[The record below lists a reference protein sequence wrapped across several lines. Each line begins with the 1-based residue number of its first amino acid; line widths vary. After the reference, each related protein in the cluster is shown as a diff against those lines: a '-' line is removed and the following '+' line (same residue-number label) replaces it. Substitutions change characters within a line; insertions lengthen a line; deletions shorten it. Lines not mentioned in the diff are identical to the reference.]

1 MCSKNYYKRSE
12 IRGKL
17 FYKFESSISNSMD
30 LNELIGRFLVLFF
43 SILILY
49 FFSNRKDNATI
60 NPLMVIVGL
69 CTFSL
74 CYLFTKIEIGV
85 GIGFGLFAIFSILR
99 FRTQSFTVNAII
111 FLFATI
117 TLSILDIMYPF
128 EKIEILLFFQFIII
142 GFYIAASIM
151 VNKKASKYLN
161 SVDVKI
167 PLDDNFALNAGLIR
181 KSIQQK
187 IKIEDFDFRVVLINT
202 SSNEIDLLVF
212 Y

>member
-1 MCSKNYYKRSE
+1 
-12 IRGKL
+12 
-17 FYKFESSISNSMD
+17 MD
-30 LNELIGRFLVLFF
+30 LNELSGRFLLLFF

-49 FFSNRKDNATI
+49 FFSNRKDNETI

-117 TLSILDIMYPF
+117 TLSILDIMYPY
-128 EKIEILLFFQFIII
+128 EKIEILLFFQLIII
-142 GFYIAASIM
+142 GFYIIASVI

-161 SVDVKI
+161 SVTLKIVMEDGFVLDNQNIRESVK
-167 PLDDNFALNAGLIR
+167 G
-181 KSIQQK
+181 K
-187 IKIEDFDFRVVLINT
+187 INVENFDFKIININT
-202 SSNEIDLLVF
+202 VINEIDLLVF

>member
-1 MCSKNYYKRSE
+1 
-12 IRGKL
+12 
-17 FYKFESSISNSMD
+17 MD
-30 LNELIGRFLVLFF
+30 LNELSGRFFLLFF
-43 SILILY
+43 SVLVLC
-49 FFSNRKDNATI
+49 FFSNRKDNETI

-128 EKIEILLFFQFIII
+128 EKIEILLFFQLIII
-142 GFYIAASIM
+142 GFYIIASVI

-161 SVDVKI
+161 SVEVKI
-167 PLDDNFALNAGLIR
+167 ALETSFVLNNQAIR
-181 KSIQQK
+181 KSVQEK
-187 IKIEDFDFRVVLINT
+187 INIKDFDFKIVSINGVL
-202 SSNEIDLLVF
+202 NEIEVLVF

>member
-1 MCSKNYYKRSE
+1 
-12 IRGKL
+12 
-17 FYKFESSISNSMD
+17 MD
-30 LNELIGRFLVLFF
+30 LTELSGRFLLLFF

-49 FFSNRKDNATI
+49 FFSNRKDNETI

-117 TLSILDIMYPF
+117 TLSILDIMYPY
-128 EKIEILLFFQFIII
+128 EKIEILLFFQLIII
-142 GFYIAASIM
+142 GFYITASIL

-161 SVDVKI
+161 VVDVKI
-167 PLDDNFALNAGLIR
+167 SLENNFSLDHKSIR
-181 KSIQQK
+181 AAIQQK
-187 IKIEDFDFRVVLINT
+187 INIQDFDFKIVLVNVA
-202 SSNEIDLLVF
+202 SNEMDLIVF

>member
-1 MCSKNYYKRSE
+1 
-12 IRGKL
+12 
-17 FYKFESSISNSMD
+17 MD
-30 LNELIGRFLVLFF
+30 LNELSGRFFLLFF
-43 SILILY
+43 SILVLY
-49 FFSNRKDNATI
+49 FFSNRKDNETI

-117 TLSILDIMYPF
+117 TLSILDIMYPY
-128 EKIEILLFFQFIII
+128 EKIEILLFFQLIII
-142 GFYIAASIM
+142 GFYIAASII
-151 VNKKASKYLN
+151 VNRKASRYLN
-161 SVDVKI
+161 TVDVKI
-167 PLDDNFALNAGLIR
+167 ALAVDFSLDNKTIR
-181 KSIQQK
+181 QAIQDK
-187 IKIEDFDFRVVLINT
+187 INIQDFDFKIININT
-202 SSNEIDLLVF
+202 VVNEIDVLVF

>member
-1 MCSKNYYKRSE
+1 
-12 IRGKL
+12 
-17 FYKFESSISNSMD
+17 
-30 LNELIGRFLVLFF
+30 
-43 SILILY
+43 
-49 FFSNRKDNATI
+49 
-60 NPLMVIVGL
+60 MVIVGL

-128 EKIEILLFFQFIII
+128 EKIEVLLFFQSIII
-142 GFYIAASIM
+142 GFYILASVL

-161 SVDVKI
+161 VVDMKI
-167 PLDDNFALNAGLIR
+167 TLESDFSLDNQNIR
-181 KSIQQK
+181 DSIQQK
-187 IKIEDFDFRVVLINT
+187 INIDDFDYKIVNIDT
-202 SSNEIDLLVF
+202 ISNEIDLQVF

>member
-1 MCSKNYYKRSE
+1 
-12 IRGKL
+12 
-17 FYKFESSISNSMD
+17 MD
-30 LNELIGRFLVLFF
+30 LNELIGRFLLLFF

-49 FFSNRKDNATI
+49 FFSNRKDNETI

-117 TLSILDIMYPF
+117 TLSILDIMYPY
-128 EKIEILLFFQFIII
+128 EKIEVLLFFQIIII
-142 GFYIAASIM
+142 GFYIFASIL

-161 SVDVKI
+161 IVDVKI
-167 PLDDNFALNAGLIR
+167 PLEGDFSLDNKRIR
-181 KSIQQK
+181 QSVRQK
-187 IKIEDFDFRVVLINT
+187 INIDDFEFKITLINAV
-202 SSNEIDLLVF
+202 SNEIDLQVF

>member
-1 MCSKNYYKRSE
+1 
-12 IRGKL
+12 
-17 FYKFESSISNSMD
+17 MD
-30 LNELIGRFLVLFF
+30 LNELIGRFFLLFF
-43 SILILY
+43 SILVLY
-49 FFSNRKDNATI
+49 FFSNRKDNETI

-128 EKIEILLFFQFIII
+128 EKIEILLFFQIIII
-142 GFYIAASIM
+142 GFYVAASII

-161 SVDVKI
+161 TIDVKI
-167 PLDDNFALNAGLIR
+167 PLENGFSLDHKNIR
-181 KSIQQK
+181 KVVEKK
-187 IKIEDFDFRVVLINT
+187 INITDFEFKIVLVNGV
-202 SSNEIDLLVF
+202 SNEIDLQVF

>member
-1 MCSKNYYKRSE
+1 
-12 IRGKL
+12 
-17 FYKFESSISNSMD
+17 MD
-30 LNELIGRFLVLFF
+30 LNELIGRFLLLFF
-43 SILILY
+43 SILVLY
-49 FFSNRKDNATI
+49 FFSNRKDNETI

-128 EKIEILLFFQFIII
+128 EKMELLLFFQLIII
-142 GFYIAASIM
+142 GFYVVASMI
-151 VNKKASKYLN
+151 VNKKASKYIN
-161 SVDVKI
+161 TVDVKML
-167 PLDDNFALNAGLIR
+167 LDGNFTLNQEYIR
-181 KSIQQK
+181 KTIQHKLNIQ
-187 IKIEDFDFRVVLINT
+187 DFDFKIILINT
-202 SSNEIDLLVF
+202 SSNEIDVQVF

>member
-1 MCSKNYYKRSE
+1 
-12 IRGKL
+12 
-17 FYKFESSISNSMD
+17 
-30 LNELIGRFLVLFF
+30 
-43 SILILY
+43 
-49 FFSNRKDNATI
+49 
-60 NPLMVIVGL
+60 MVIVGL

-128 EKIEILLFFQFIII
+128 EKIEILLFFQIIII
-142 GFYIAASIM
+142 GFYVAASII

-161 SVDVKI
+161 TIDLKI
-167 PLDDNFALNAGLIR
+167 PLENGFSLDNKKIR
-181 KSIQQK
+181 KVVEEK
-187 IKIEDFDFRVVLINT
+187 INITDFEFKIVLVNGV
-202 SSNEIDLLVF
+202 SNEIDLQVF

>member
-1 MCSKNYYKRSE
+1 
-12 IRGKL
+12 
-17 FYKFESSISNSMD
+17 MD
-30 LNELIGRFLVLFF
+30 LNELSGRFLLLFF

-49 FFSNRKDNATI
+49 FFSNRKDNETI

-117 TLSILDIMYPF
+117 TLSILDIMYPY
-128 EKIEILLFFQFIII
+128 EKIEVLLFFQLIII
-142 GFYIAASIM
+142 GFYIIASVL
-151 VNKKASKYLN
+151 VNKKASKFLN
-161 SVDVKI
+161 TVELKI
-167 PLDDNFALNAGLIR
+167 VLENSFVLVPENIR
-181 KSIQQK
+181 KSIQDK
-187 IKIEDFDFRVVLINT
+187 IKIDDFDFKIVRIN
-202 SSNEIDLLVF
+202 SISNEIDLLVF

>member
-1 MCSKNYYKRSE
+1 
-12 IRGKL
+12 
-17 FYKFESSISNSMD
+17 MD
-30 LNELIGRFLVLFF
+30 LNELTGRFFLLFF
-43 SILILY
+43 SILVLY
-49 FFSNRKDNATI
+49 FFSNRKDNETI

-117 TLSILDIMYPF
+117 TLSILDIMYPY

-142 GFYIAASIM
+142 GFYIVASII
-151 VNKKASKYLN
+151 VNRKASRYLN
-161 SVDVKI
+161 TVNVKI
-167 PLDDNFALNAGLIR
+167 ALAPNFSLNNETIR
-181 KSIQQK
+181 KSIQDKMNIKDLDFK
-187 IKIEDFDFRVVLINT
+187 IININT
-202 SSNEIDLLVF
+202 VVNEIDVLVF

>member
-1 MCSKNYYKRSE
+1 
-12 IRGKL
+12 
-17 FYKFESSISNSMD
+17 MD
-30 LNELIGRFLVLFF
+30 LNELTGRFLLLFF

-49 FFSNRKDNATI
+49 FFSNRKDNETI

-117 TLSILDIMYPF
+117 TLSILDIMYPY
-128 EKIEILLFFQFIII
+128 EKIEVLLFFQLTII
-142 GFYIAASIM
+142 GFYIIASVL
-151 VNKKASKYLN
+151 VNKKASKFLN
-161 SVDVKI
+161 TVELKI
-167 PLDDNFALNAGLIR
+167 VLENSFVLVPENIR
-181 KSIQQK
+181 KSIQDK
-187 IKIEDFDFRVVLINT
+187 IKIDDFDFKIVRIN
-202 SSNEIDLLVF
+202 SISNEIDLLVF

>member
-1 MCSKNYYKRSE
+1 
-12 IRGKL
+12 
-17 FYKFESSISNSMD
+17 MD
-30 LNELIGRFLVLFF
+30 LNELSGRFLLLFF

-49 FFSNRKDNATI
+49 FFSNRKDNETI

-117 TLSILDIMYPF
+117 TLSILDIMYPY
-128 EKIEILLFFQFIII
+128 EKIEVLLFFQIIII
-142 GFYIAASIM
+142 GFYIIASLI
-151 VNKKASKYLN
+151 VNKKATKYLN
-161 SVDVKI
+161 TVGLKIVLENDFTLNNQNIRRSVQEKI
-167 PLDDNFALNAGLIR
+167 N
-181 KSIQQK
+181 
-187 IKIEDFDFRVVLINT
+187 IENFDFKILNINT
-202 SSNEIDLLVF
+202 VSSEIDLLVL

>member
-1 MCSKNYYKRSE
+1 
-12 IRGKL
+12 
-17 FYKFESSISNSMD
+17 MD
-30 LNELIGRFLVLFF
+30 LNELAGRFLLLFF

-49 FFSNRKDNATI
+49 FFSNRKDNEII

-128 EKIEILLFFQFIII
+128 EKIEILLFFQVIII
-142 GFYIAASIM
+142 GFYIIGSVL
-151 VNKKASKYLN
+151 VNRKVSKYIN
-161 SVDVKI
+161 TVTVKI
-167 PLDDNFALNAGLIR
+167 TLDDNFSLDNGIIR
-181 KSIQQK
+181 KSIQSK
-187 IKIEDFDFRVVLINT
+187 INIEDFDFKIININT
-202 SSNEIDLLVF
+202 VVNEIDILVL

>member
-1 MCSKNYYKRSE
+1 
-12 IRGKL
+12 
-17 FYKFESSISNSMD
+17 MD
-30 LNELIGRFLVLFF
+30 LNELSGRFFLLLF
-43 SILILY
+43 SILVLY
-49 FFSNRKDNATI
+49 FFSNRKDNETI

-117 TLSILDIMYPF
+117 TLSILDIMYPY
-128 EKIEILLFFQFIII
+128 EKIEVLLFFQIIII
-142 GFYIAASIM
+142 GSYILASVI

-161 SVDVKI
+161 TVDVKI
-167 PLDDNFALNAGLIR
+167 AITANFSLENKNIR
-181 KSIQQK
+181 ESIQQK
-187 IKIEDFDFRVVLINT
+187 MNIQDFDFKIVNINT
-202 SSNEIDLLVF
+202 ISNEIDVLIF

>member
-1 MCSKNYYKRSE
+1 
-12 IRGKL
+12 
-17 FYKFESSISNSMD
+17 MD
-30 LNELIGRFLVLFF
+30 LNELTGRFFLLFF
-43 SILILY
+43 SILVLY
-49 FFSNRKDNATI
+49 FFSNRKDNETI

-117 TLSILDIMYPF
+117 TLSILDIMYPY

-142 GFYIAASIM
+142 GFYIAASII
-151 VNKKASKYLN
+151 VNRKASRYLN
-161 SVDVKI
+161 TVNVKI
-167 PLDDNFALNAGLIR
+167 LFESNFSLDNKIIR
-181 KSIQQK
+181 KSIQDK
-187 IKIEDFDFRVVLINT
+187 INIEDFDFKLININSAT
-202 SSNEIDLLVF
+202 NEIDVLVF

>member
-1 MCSKNYYKRSE
+1 
-12 IRGKL
+12 
-17 FYKFESSISNSMD
+17 
-30 LNELIGRFLVLFF
+30 
-43 SILILY
+43 
-49 FFSNRKDNATI
+49 
-60 NPLMVIVGL
+60 MVIVGL

-117 TLSILDIMYPF
+117 TLSILDIMYPY
-128 EKIEILLFFQFIII
+128 EKIEVLLFFQFTII
-142 GFYIAASIM
+142 GFYIIASVI

-161 SVDVKI
+161 IVDVKI
-167 PLDDNFALNAGLIR
+167 ALENGFSLDNQTIR

-187 IKIEDFDFRVVLINT
+187 INIDDFDFKIVNINT
-202 SSNEIDLLVF
+202 VSNEIDLLVF

>member
-1 MCSKNYYKRSE
+1 MN
-12 IRGKL
+12 
-17 FYKFESSISNSMD
+17 
-30 LNELIGRFLVLFF
+30 LNELIGRFFLLFF
-43 SILILY
+43 SILVLY
-49 FFSNRKDNATI
+49 FFSNRKDNETI

-128 EKIEILLFFQFIII
+128 EKIEILLFFQIIII
-142 GFYIAASIM
+142 GFYIVASVI

-161 SVDVKI
+161 TIDLRI
-167 PLDDNFALNAGLIR
+167 HMENNFSLNQEFIR
-181 KSIQQK
+181 KTIQQK
-187 IKIEDFDFRVVLINT
+187 INIEEFDFKITLVNT
-202 SSNEIDLLVF
+202 VSNEIDLQVF

>member
-1 MCSKNYYKRSE
+1 
-12 IRGKL
+12 
-17 FYKFESSISNSMD
+17 MD
-30 LNELIGRFLVLFF
+30 LNELSGRFLLLFF

-49 FFSNRKDNATI
+49 FFSNRKDNETI

-117 TLSILDIMYPF
+117 TLSILDIMYPY
-128 EKIEILLFFQFIII
+128 EKIEVLLFFQIIII
-142 GFYIAASIM
+142 GFYILASIL
-151 VNKKASKYLN
+151 VNRKASKYLN
-161 SVDVKI
+161 VVNVKI
-167 PLDDNFALNAGLIR
+167 ALESSFSLDHQTIK
-181 KSIQQK
+181 KSIQEK
-187 IKIEDFDFRVVLINT
+187 INIHDFDFKIINVNT
-202 SSNEIDLLVF
+202 VSNEIDILVS

>member
-1 MCSKNYYKRSE
+1 
-12 IRGKL
+12 
-17 FYKFESSISNSMD
+17 MD
-30 LNELIGRFLVLFF
+30 LNELSGRFFLLLF
-43 SILILY
+43 SILVLY
-49 FFSNRKDNATI
+49 FFSNRKDNETI

-117 TLSILDIMYPF
+117 TLSILDIMYPY
-128 EKIEILLFFQFIII
+128 EKIEVLLFFQMIII
-142 GFYIAASIM
+142 GSYILASVI

-161 SVDVKI
+161 TVDVKI
-167 PLDDNFALNAGLIR
+167 AITANFSLENKNIR
-181 KSIQQK
+181 ESIQQK
-187 IKIEDFDFRVVLINT
+187 MNIQDFDFKIVNINT
-202 SSNEIDLLVF
+202 ISNEIDVLLF

>member
-1 MCSKNYYKRSE
+1 
-12 IRGKL
+12 
-17 FYKFESSISNSMD
+17 MD
-30 LNELIGRFLVLFF
+30 LSELSGRFLLLFI

-49 FFSNRKDNATI
+49 FFSNRKDNETI
-60 NPLMVIVGL
+60 NPLMVTVGL

-117 TLSILDIMYPF
+117 TLSILDIMYPY
-128 EKIEILLFFQFIII
+128 EKIEVLLFFQIIII
-142 GFYIAASIM
+142 GFYILASIL

-161 SVDVKI
+161 TVDVKM
-167 PLDDNFALNAGLIR
+167 ALESDFLLNNQVLR
-181 KSIQQK
+181 KAIQQK
-187 IKIEDFDFRVVLINT
+187 LNIEDFDLKIITINT
-202 SSNEIDLLVF
+202 VSNEIDVLVF

>member
-1 MCSKNYYKRSE
+1 
-12 IRGKL
+12 
-17 FYKFESSISNSMD
+17 MD
-30 LNELIGRFLVLFF
+30 LQELFGRFILLFF

-49 FFSNRKDNATI
+49 FFSNRKDNETI
-60 NPLMVIVGL
+60 NPLVVIVGL

-74 CYLFTKIEIGV
+74 CYLFTRIEIGI

-99 FRTQSFTVNAII
+99 FRTQTFTVNAII

-128 EKIEILLFFQFIII
+128 EKIEFLFFFQLIII
-142 GFYIAASIM
+142 GFYIIASLL
-151 VNKKASKYLN
+151 VNKKSSRYLN

-167 PLDDNFALNAGLIR
+167 SLENDFSLGNQNIR
-181 KSIQQK
+181 QSIQEK
-187 IKIEDFDFRVVLINT
+187 IRINNFDFKIITINT
-202 SSNEIDLLVF
+202 VTKEIDITVL

>member
-1 MCSKNYYKRSE
+1 
-12 IRGKL
+12 
-17 FYKFESSISNSMD
+17 MD
-30 LNELIGRFLVLFF
+30 LQELFGRFVLLFF
-43 SILILY
+43 SILVLY
-49 FFSNRKDNATI
+49 FFSNRKDNETI

-74 CYLFTKIEIGV
+74 CYLFTRIEIGV

-99 FRTQSFTVNAII
+99 FRTQTFTVNAII

-128 EKIEILLFFQFIII
+128 EKIEVLLFFQFIII
-142 GFYIAASIM
+142 GFYIIASVL

-161 SVDVKI
+161 TVDVKVS
-167 PLDDNFALNAGLIR
+167 LGNDFSLNNQNIRQLIQEQ
-181 KSIQQK
+181 IN
-187 IKIEDFDFRVVLINT
+187 IENFDFKIITINT
-202 SSNEIDLLVF
+202 VTREIDVTVL

>member
-1 MCSKNYYKRSE
+1 MN
-12 IRGKL
+12 
-17 FYKFESSISNSMD
+17 
-30 LNELIGRFLVLFF
+30 LNELIGRFLLLFF
-43 SILILY
+43 SILVLY
-49 FFSNRKDNATI
+49 FFSNRKDNETI

-128 EKIEILLFFQFIII
+128 EKIEILLFFQIIII
-142 GFYIAASIM
+142 GFYIAASII
-151 VNKKASKYLN
+151 VNRKASKYLN
-161 SVDVKI
+161 TVDLKI
-167 PLDDNFALNAGLIR
+167 ALEDSFILDNQTIR
-181 KSIQQK
+181 KA
-187 IKIEDFDFRVVLINT
+187 IKYQINVEDFDFKIVMINT
-202 SSNEIDLLVF
+202 VSKEIDLQVF

>member
-1 MCSKNYYKRSE
+1 
-12 IRGKL
+12 
-17 FYKFESSISNSMD
+17 MD
-30 LNELIGRFLVLFF
+30 LNELSGRFFLLFF
-43 SILILY
+43 SILVLY
-49 FFSNRKDNATI
+49 FFSNRKDNETI

-117 TLSILDIMYPF
+117 TLSILDIMYPY
-128 EKIEILLFFQFIII
+128 EKIEILLFFQLIII
-142 GFYIAASIM
+142 GFYIAASII
-151 VNKKASKYLN
+151 VNRKASKYLN
-161 SVDVKI
+161 IVEVRI
-167 PLDDNFALNAGLIR
+167 PLEGDFSLNNQNIR
-181 KSIQQK
+181 KSVQQK
-187 IKIEDFDFRVVLINT
+187 INIEDFDFKIILINT
-202 SSNEIDLLVF
+202 VTNEIELQVF

>member
-1 MCSKNYYKRSE
+1 
-12 IRGKL
+12 
-17 FYKFESSISNSMD
+17 MD
-30 LNELIGRFLVLFF
+30 LQELFGRFVLLFF

-49 FFSNRKDNATI
+49 FFSNRKDNETI

-74 CYLFTKIEIGV
+74 CYLFTRIEIGV

-99 FRTQSFTVNAII
+99 FRTQTFTVNAII

-128 EKIEILLFFQFIII
+128 EKIEVLLFFQLIII
-142 GFYIAASIM
+142 GFYIIASVL
-151 VNKKASKYLN
+151 VNKKASRYLN
-161 SVDVKI
+161 TVDVKVS
-167 PLDDNFALNAGLIR
+167 LGDDFSLNNQNIRQLIQTQ
-181 KSIQQK
+181 IN
-187 IKIEDFDFRVVLINT
+187 IENFDFKIITINT
-202 SSNEIDLLVF
+202 VTKEIDVTVL